1 MFAWKIKKHPVGRRS
16 FSNWRWRL
24 DEVFVRIKAE
34 THYLWRTVDQEGEAL
49 EVFVTERRNRKA
61 ALNFLKRAAK
71 RYGEPK
77 SIVTD
82 RLVHTVRR

>member
-1 MFAWKIKKHPVGRRS
+1 
-16 FSNWRWRL
+16 
-24 DEVFVRIKAE
+24 
-34 THYLWRTVDQEGEAL
+34 
-49 EVFVTERRNRKA
+49 
-61 ALNFLKRAAK
+61 LNFLKRAAK